1 MPTVLLALG
10 SNLGNT
16 SANIERMVELIN
28 QHVGK
33 VTAQSRTHST
43 APVGFSSP
51 NMFSNAAIVVETI
64 LPWQQVL
71 YRTQRIE
78 QMLGRTH
85 KNDGSGYKDRTADID
100 VIMFDNLVLDHAEC
114 QIPHPHFR
122 ERVFVLAPLCEDA
135 PNATDPISG
144 KTVRELLH
152 ALQQKV

>member
-1 MPTVLLALG
+1 MATVLLALG
-10 SNLGNT
+10 SNLGDT
-16 SANIERMVELIN
+16 AANIERMVELIS
-28 QHVGK
+28 QHVGR

-51 NMFSNAAIVVETI
+51 NRFSNAAVAVETT

-100 VIMFDNLVLDHAEC
+100 IVLFEDLVINNDGC
-114 QIPHPHFR
+114 QIPHPRFR
-122 ERVFVLAPLCEDA
+122 EREFVLAPLCEVA
-135 PNATDPISG
+135 PNATDPTSG
-144 KTVRELLH
+144 KTIRELLQT
-152 ALQQKV
+152 LRQKL